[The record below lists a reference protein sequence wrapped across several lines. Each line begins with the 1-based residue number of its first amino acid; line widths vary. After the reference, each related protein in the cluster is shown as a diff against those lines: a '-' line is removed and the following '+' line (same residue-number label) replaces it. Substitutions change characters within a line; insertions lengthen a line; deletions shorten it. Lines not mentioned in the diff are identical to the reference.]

1 MHNGPSPSDE
11 TTVSHED
18 VVVTRRLTS
27 KAGGLVG
34 TIELRPTGRN
44 PVVLAHVVDEL
55 PADLPIEAVG
65 FEPDMSPEEGCITPQ
80 RLSIKQTVEAD
91 PVQIE
96 YGIRLTEPVEPDQF
110 DPPTIRA
117 VETAEITRSTGPATD
132 GGEPAGASPDGTD
145 GSSRSFTSILP
156 GFGRGSAGGE
166 GQTDQQAADT
176 DSAAPAAEP
185 AATEASDTAETSA
198 DTIEQAVEWADE
210 PRDDDG
216 ATTET
221 EAASGEQ
228 PQADRMPATTD
239 GGEAGAESPTPGG
252 AEPPIDGEMP
262 TTDPR
267 GAAEGMD
274 RRSVEVRLDRLS
286 ARIEEFAAYTAALE
300 DLIDEHG
307 TAAEFVD
314 RMERDLAALEG
325 RVESIH
331 QTVEAVRD
339 THGEDVDALQEQTD
353 ALDQRITSA
362 RRALETDVEEV
373 RDRVDTVDD
382 AVDRVE
388 SDLDHIETDLA
399 EQGTTVGRIDDDV
412 VALEKRVTGVENDIE
427 EVRTTVRTVADDIS
441 TVAEDVDDMQAE
453 LTALRAT
460 VEELTEFK
468 ESLAHA
474 FDGPAGGTAPG
485 DD

>member
-27 KAGGLVG
+27 RDGSLVG
-34 TIELRPTGRN
+34 TIELRPTGRT

-55 PADLPIEAVG
+55 PADLPTEAVG
-65 FEPDMSPEEGCITPQ
+65 FDPDMSPEEGSITPQ

-91 PVQIE
+91 PVRIE
-96 YGIRLTEPVEPDQF
+96 YGIRLAEPVEPDQF

-117 VETAEITRSTGPATD
+117 VETAEMTRSTGPATD

-145 GSSRSFTSILP
+145 GSSRPFTSLLP
-156 GFGRGSAGGE
+156 GFGHESARGE
-166 GQTDQQAADT
+166 GQTDQQAAGT

-185 AATEASDTAETSA
+185 TPTEASDTADTSA
-198 DTIEQAVEWADE
+198 DTIEQAVERVDE
-210 PRDDDG
+210 PRDGDG
-216 ATTET
+216 VTTG
-221 EAASGEQ
+221 AAADSGEQ
-228 PQADRMPATTD
+228 PQTDRMPATTD

-252 AEPPIDGEMP
+252 AEPPADDEMP
-262 TTDPR
+262 AADHP
-267 GAAEGMD
+267 GAAEGID

-286 ARIEEFAAYTAALE
+286 ARIEEFAAYAAALE

-307 TAAEFVD
+307 TATEFAD
-314 RMERDLAALEG
+314 RMERDLAALDG

-353 ALDQRITSA
+353 ALDQRIASA

-382 AVDRVE
+382 AVDRVD
-388 SDLDHIETDLA
+388 SDLA

-412 VALEKRVTGVENDIE
+412 VALEKRVTGVEDDVE
-427 EVRTTVRTVADDIS
+427 DVRTTVRTVADDIS
-441 TVAEDVDDMQAE
+441 TVAEDVDDMQTE

-474 FDGPAGGTAPG
+474 FDGPAGGPAPG
-485 DD
+485 ED